1 MGRRLLAH
9 LLFLPNVMPLT
20 ALLKAEIFPW
30 ATLYGAKGIF
40 DFSKVYKWFL
50 VFLTLSASW
59 MFFSSGLSLSVVA
72 RSLFAFVNAT
82 IVFFYVVQTKEEEY
96 TWILKAFERILLIN
110 LIIIMLQ
117 YFHLFP
123 VFLEPVFQWF
133 IERFKALPF
142 GEGRGVAGLFAEPSY
157 AGISLYYYFAFYMFL
172 HKIPPTS
179 RKGILLLLGVL
190 FVHLLMIRSLAA
202 LLLLAIYVLFSV
214 EWRQLLRLAVPVVIT
229 FLLLVVIFGSSENAP
244 RALAVPYSFF
254 ANQEFRNPSAWILQE
269 SGFRFV
275 SVLGSYAYLLTHPFG
290 AGVGNWQEASLI
302 GMEMLGVPIDIV
314 DHFANQFDTDFD
326 GVRPY
331 AFLAGLALEG
341 GLLPIILLFFA
352 LYPYLKIP
360 LWRENQQAK
369 TMLAFFIFTIT
380 GFGVIGDPLPFL
392 FLALVVRRDGLNHLN
407 SGMKEQV

>member
-59 MFFSSGLSLSVVA
+59 MFFSSSLSLSVVA

-96 TWILKAFERILLIN
+96 QWILKAFERILLIN
-110 LIIIMLQ
+110 LVIIMLQ
-117 YFHLFP
+117 YLHLFP

-133 IERFKALPF
+133 IERFKAFPF

-179 RKGILLLLGVL
+179 RRGILLLLGVL
-190 FVHLLMIRSLAA
+190 LIHLLMIRSLAA
-202 LLLLAIYVLFSV
+202 ILLLAIYVLFSV
-214 EWRQLLRLAVPVVIT
+214 EWRQLLRLAVPVFVT
-229 FLLLVVIFGSSENAP
+229 FSLLIVIFGSSENAP

-254 ANQEFRNPSAWILQE
+254 ANQEFRNPSGWILQE

-275 SVLGSYAYLLTHPFG
+275 SVVGSYAYLLTHPFG
-290 AGVGNWQEASLI
+290 GGVGNWQEASLI
-302 GMEMLGVPIDIV
+302 GMEMIGVPIDIV
-314 DHFANQFDTDFD
+314 DHFANQFNTDFD

-341 GLLPIILLFFA
+341 GLLPIILLFLA
-352 LYPYLKIP
+352 LYPYLKTP
-360 LWRENQQAK
+360 LWRENQQAR
-369 TMLAFFIFTIT
+369 TLLAFFIFTVT

-392 FLALVVRRDGLNHLN
+392 FLALVVRRNKLFLV
-407 SGMKEQV
+407 KKQ